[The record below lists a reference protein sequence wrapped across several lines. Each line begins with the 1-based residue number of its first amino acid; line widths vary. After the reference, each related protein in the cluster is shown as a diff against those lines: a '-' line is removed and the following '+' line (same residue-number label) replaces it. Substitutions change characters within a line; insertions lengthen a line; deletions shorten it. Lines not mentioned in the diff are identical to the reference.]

1 MEPTEIIFHPHNLH
15 AFFFGKAIDLAIAE
29 RSPDSLRQITAD
41 DTFYEYV
48 ASIARTLQLQYEISL
63 EDQRR
68 IKELNK

>member
-1 MEPTEIIFHPHNLH
+1 MEPTEVIFHPHDLH

-29 RSPDSLRQITAD
+29 RSPDSLRQLTGD
-41 DTFYEYV
+41 DNFYEYI